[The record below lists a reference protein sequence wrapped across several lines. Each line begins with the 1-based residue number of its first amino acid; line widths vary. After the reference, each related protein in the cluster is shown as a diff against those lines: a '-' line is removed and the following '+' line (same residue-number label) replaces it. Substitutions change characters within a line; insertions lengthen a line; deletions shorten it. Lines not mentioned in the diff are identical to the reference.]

1 MNPEDKKIFQ
11 RWAIHNHLSPN
22 TQNVYKTT
30 INHYIKCTGKS
41 LQELHDE
48 ALQEEDEHVPLHRKQ
63 VRNYL
68 IDFQAYL
75 DQRNLKESTKRKQ
88 IEIITS
94 FYKSLDIRLPSITT
108 NYDNTPDPEN
118 TSKMLLKPLIKVM
131 MNNAS
136 TRDKAIMSF
145 MALTGQAQMEVA
157 NLTLTQLIKA
167 YNTILDT
174 PIFTVEDI
182 FKYKEDILNEDCVRL
197 DMYRQ
202 KTNQYYWTYLPA
214 ECSQYIIAYLHER
227 MHGTNDK
234 LVINDND
241 TPVFVTKKGTKFKQS
256 SIGKMITHIG
266 SRCGFDHPENFDPK
280 MRNLLERREGYH
292 HVYKSH
298 NFRKYFINNCRRYA
312 GTRMNDID
320 VEYVFSGRELADFWV
335 GHKVKGSIAYYL
347 QYNEDDFEA
356 MKKQYLQALPYLSL
370 EDEVRTFD
378 TEERKEFEE
387 MKKNYQDLQKQV
399 EELKEFI
406 KYREL
411 RNKFENKGIKK

>member
-22 TQNVYKTT
+22 TQNVYRSA
-30 INHYIKCTGKS
+30 INHYIRCTGKS
-41 LQELHDE
+41 LKELHDE
-48 ALQEEDEHVPLHRKQ
+48 ALLEEDEHVPLHRKQ
-63 VRNYL
+63 VRNYM

-75 DQRNLKESTKRKQ
+75 DQKDLKESTKKKQ

-118 TSKMLLKPLIKVM
+118 TSKMLLKPIIKVM

-145 MALTGQAQMEVA
+145 MALTGQAQMEVSH
-157 NLTLTQLIKA
+157 LTLTQLIKA

-174 PIFTVEDI
+174 PIFNVEDI
-182 FKYKEDILNEDCVRL
+182 FQYKEEILNEECVRL

-202 KTNQYYWTYLPA
+202 KTNQYYWTYLPR

-234 LVINDND
+234 LVIHDKD
-241 TPVFVTKKGTKFKQS
+241 TPVFVTKKGTPFKQS

-266 SRCGFDHPENFDPK
+266 TRCGFDHPENFDPK

-298 NFRKYFINNCRRYA
+298 NFRKYFINTCRRYA
-312 GTRMNDID
+312 GTRMNDLD
-320 VEYVFSGRELADFWV
+320 VDYVFSGRELADFWV

-356 MKKQYLQALPYLSL
+356 MRKQYLQALPYLSL

-387 MKKNYQDLQKQV
+387 MKRNYHDLQRQV

-411 RNKFENKGIKK
+411 RAKFEK